1 MSRQGQLAAEP
12 RRPPSG
18 PAPIDQRGD
27 QLFGRA
33 LDAGRSSARARLDGS
48 RNAANTMLTAV
59 ELLLNDS
66 YNILIILDRARRARR
81 KPTVLF
87 EVLCEWAASI
97 GPATISSPFSGAGA
111 LRVVYAPLII
121 FSMRLVSDQLWAR
134 SRRPS
139 PQVSA
144 VALVQGSKR
153 PAAIPPNIT

>member
-33 LDAGRSSARARLDGS
+33 LDAGRSSARARLDSS

-66 YNILIILDRARRARR
+66 YNILILLDRARRARR

-111 LRVVYAPLII
+111 LRVVYAPEKMIKMTQ
-121 FSMRLVSDQLWAR
+121 SCQ
-134 SRRPS
+134 RRPLYRFPDGGSRIRIRRGS
-139 PQVSA
+139 PSLAGDSFQYVE
-144 VALVQGSKR
+144 
-153 PAAIPPNIT
+153 

>member
-33 LDAGRSSARARLDGS
+33 LDAGRPSARARLDSS

-59 ELLLNDS
+59 KLLLNDS

-87 EVLCEWAASI
+87 EVLCEVMGRLDRACHNFVTVFRC
-97 GPATISSPFSGAGA
+97 G
-111 LRVVYAPLII
+111 RV
-121 FSMRLVSDQLWAR
+121 AR
-134 SRRPS
+134 GICPR
-139 PQVSA
+139 
-144 VALVQGSKR
+144 KDD
-153 PAAIPPNIT
+153 